1 VVNGLE
7 STIKYKLA
15 RAAMARTGVQLRPK
29 RRRKSATL
37 LVLALPFLLLILA
50 FSYVPLFGWIY
61 AFFNYKPGI
70 PLQRTPFVGLY
81 FFRLLFQEGGVDFLR
96 VLTNTFAMG
105 LLGIAFTPLPVI
117 LALLL
122 NEVRSTWFRRFIQTT
137 TTLPNF
143 VSWIIVYSL
152 ALTMFSSDGVLNS
165 LLLRAGLI
173 SEPLSV
179 LGNQSIVW
187 IFQASLGAWKGIG
200 WGAIIYLAAMSGI
213 DQELYDAAKVDGAG
227 RLARII
233 HVTLPGIAPTYVV
246 LLLLQVSGILSAGG
260 LDQYLVFFNPQV
272 ADRIETLDYY
282 VYRLG
287 VAHADFAYSTA
298 IGIMKSGVSVAL
310 LFGVNELSRW
320 IRGNRIV

>member
-1 VVNGLE
+1 M
-7 STIKYKLA
+7 KYKV
-15 RAAMARTGVQLRPK
+15 ARTRIAGIRVQSLPHGK
-29 RRRKSATL
+29 KKSATL

-61 AFFNYKPGI
+61 AFFDYKPGV

-81 FFRLLFQEGGVDFLR
+81 FFRLLFEEGGADFVR

-105 LLGIAFTPLPVI
+105 LLGIALTPLPVV

-122 NEVRSTWFRRFIQTT
+122 NEVRSTWFKRFIQTT

-152 ALTMFSSDGVLNS
+152 GMTMFSSEGVVNS
-165 LLLRAGLI
+165 VLMRAGLI
-173 SEPLSV
+173 SEPLSI

-187 IFQASLGAWKGIG
+187 VFQALLGAWKGLG
-200 WGAIIYLAAMSGI
+200 WGAIIYLAAMAGI

-227 RLARII
+227 RLARIL
-233 HVTLPGIAPTYVV
+233 HVTLPGIAPTYIV

-287 VAHADFAYSTA
+287 VAHADYAYSTA
-298 IGIMKSGVSVAL
+298 IGIMKTGVSVAL
-310 LFGVNELSRW
+310 LFGVNELARRL
-320 IRGNRIV
+320 RGERIV